1 MAEGEP
7 VKKKIK
13 VALPDVFENFL
24 SDSYAKRRLKFGLD
38 IVKCG
43 AQHCIFR
50 SCKIKR
56 TNLEDACSFT
66 KAYFRESDEMP
77 DVDQMFT
84 FGQLFRKGVDKLSA
98 FIDSEPNNPQI
109 PENEEIQAAFKRLFL
124 YFKNME
130 NEYKALEEISKTSKE
145 WPWTLVLAQ
154 HIFSK
159 LAPSSSYL
167 YDIGGAYDTSEECPC
182 VGHDKLCGQQGD
194 TSFGW
199 ESGWHGRTDI
209 IMADL
214 PVINVCEI
222 RREKGGDLPRVSS
235 SLSVASSI
243 SSLSEKESLFAIEGE
258 KNDVFTENELCQ
270 IFAETITFSF
280 LKNKENPDVT
290 LIPSIAVGK
299 KTFTVTMYDSKED
312 VFLQGGDVS
321 LFDMDATCITSEAI
335 VAIWLTLNYQLFGTG
350 VLDSM
355 DRSGLHNQ
363 IDVKSLQ
370 TAVKAPCKKNDPG
383 WIGIRSWQQTLIS
396 ACKK

>member
-98 FIDSEPNNPQI
+98 FIASEPNNPQI

-130 NEYKALEEISKTSKE
+130 N
-145 WPWTLVLAQ
+145 
-154 HIFSK
+154 
-159 LAPSSSYL
+159 
-167 YDIGGAYDTSEECPC
+167 G
-182 VGHDKLCGQQGD
+182 
-194 TSFGW
+194 
-199 ESGWHGRTDI
+199 
-209 IMADL
+209 
-214 PVINVCEI
+214 
-222 RREKGGDLPRVSS
+222 
-235 SLSVASSI
+235 
-243 SSLSEKESLFAIEGE
+243 
-258 KNDVFTENELCQ
+258 
-270 IFAETITFSF
+270 
-280 LKNKENPDVT
+280 
-290 LIPSIAVGK
+290 
-299 KTFTVTMYDSKED
+299 
-312 VFLQGGDVS
+312 
-321 LFDMDATCITSEAI
+321 
-335 VAIWLTLNYQLFGTG
+335 
-350 VLDSM
+350 
-355 DRSGLHNQ
+355 
-363 IDVKSLQ
+363 
-370 TAVKAPCKKNDPG
+370 
-383 WIGIRSWQQTLIS
+383 
-396 ACKK
+396 